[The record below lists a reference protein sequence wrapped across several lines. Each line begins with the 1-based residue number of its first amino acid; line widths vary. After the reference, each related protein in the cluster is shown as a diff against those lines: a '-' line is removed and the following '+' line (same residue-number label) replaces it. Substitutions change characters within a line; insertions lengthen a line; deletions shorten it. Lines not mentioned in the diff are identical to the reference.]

1 MKRLVFILI
10 LLGLGLPL
18 TASAQSDLPTLGELD
33 AGWNQ
38 IDAGGE
44 TTCATGTPY
53 AFFVRPAEASSKL
66 LIYFQGGGA
75 CWNAFSCNPASTSVY
90 DSAVSADDVYTT
102 GIFDLQNPLNPVADY
117 NMVFIPYCTGDV
129 FTGSRIVAY
138 SDTLTI
144 AHQGYTNARAVL
156 DWVYANFTQPSQVLV
171 TGSSAGSLGS
181 IYHTADIMAQYAG
194 VPVVQLGDGYVGL
207 IPENAPIQDAWSI
220 EANLSDVVRADVAGA
235 GADFTQALYRATATA
250 FPQNIVAEFTT
261 VADDVQVLFYGFMG
275 GRRADVLAGIPAA
288 IDDLQADLPN
298 FRGFVAAG
306 SLHTILARPEFYTLE
321 AEGVSIRDW
330 VAQLLTAEDV
340 REVANVNCCA
350 GD

>member
-1 MKRLVFILI
+1 M
-10 LLGLGLPL
+10 GLPL
-18 TASAQSDLPTLGELD
+18 TASAQADLLPLAALD

-38 IDAGGE
+38 VDPGGE
-44 TTCATGTPY
+44 TTCAAGTPY
-53 AFFVRPAEASSKL
+53 AFFVRPVEDSSRL

-75 CWNAFSCNPASTSVY
+75 CWNAFSCNPDNTSVY
-90 DSAVSADDVYTT
+90 DPAVSGDDLYAT
-102 GIFDLQNPLNPVADY
+102 GIFDLENPLNPVADF
-117 NMVFIPYCTGDV
+117 NMVFIPYCTADV
-129 FTGSRIVAY
+129 FTGSRTVDY

-156 DWVYANFTQPSQVLV
+156 DWVYANFTQPSQVFI

-207 IPENAPIQDAWSI
+207 IPENAAIQDAWMI
-220 EANLSDVVRADVAGA
+220 EANLSDVVRADVAGT
-235 GADFTQALYRATATA
+235 GADFTQALYQATAQA
-250 FPQNIVAEFTT
+250 FPQNTLAQFTT

-275 GRRADVLAGIPAA
+275 GRRADVLAGIPAT
-288 IDDLQADLPN
+288 IEDLQADLPN
-298 FRGFVAAG
+298 FRGFVAEG

-321 AEGVSIRDW
+321 ADGVTIRDW